1 MRRSR
6 ILMATA
12 ALSVSF
18 LVGGCG
24 GGTDAYCED
33 LRSAEEQFSAFD
45 EGTPDAQEFEDAIA
59 TFRSLGEEA
68 PDEVAGD
75 WETFLAAFD
84 DLEAAL
90 NDAGIEFGDLADIQN
105 GGELPDG
112 VDPQALQDLGAEIES
127 LGGDEIEQASDAI
140 EEHASS
146 ECDVDLSTS

>member
-6 ILMATA
+6 ILMATT
-12 ALSVSF
+12 ALSMSF

-33 LRSAEEQFSAFD
+33 LRSAEEQFTAFD
-45 EGTPDAQEFEDAIA
+45 EGTPDAQQFEDAIS

-68 PDEVAGD
+68 PDEVAQE
-75 WETFLAAFD
+75 WEVFLGAFD
-84 DLEAAL
+84 DLEKAL
-90 NDAGIEFGDLADIQN
+90 EDAGIEFGDLADIQA
-105 GGELPDG
+105 GELPEGLDE
-112 VDPQALQDLGAEIES
+112 QALQDLGTEIES

-146 ECDVDLSTS
+146 ECDVDLSGS